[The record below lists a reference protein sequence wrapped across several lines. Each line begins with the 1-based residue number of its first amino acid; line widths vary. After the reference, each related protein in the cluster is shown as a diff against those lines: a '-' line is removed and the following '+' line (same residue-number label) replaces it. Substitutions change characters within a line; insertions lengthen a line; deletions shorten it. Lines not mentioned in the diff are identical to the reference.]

1 MKGRICFCVG
11 ISIRLQDWLRER
23 NAVEETDRQRSQKPC
38 GVGRGW
44 NSCGPVVRGEGR
56 AAAGLACY
64 PTAHSFAKESRHIGN
79 PKIGVSWLR
88 ARTVAVGDTA
98 IRSSETRAS
107 LKADFSLPAKS
118 GLTLPE
124 GEIQGNLFQHVW
136 ERHFCI

>member
-1 MKGRICFCVG
+1 MCGHFHSAAG
-11 ISIRLQDWLRER
+11 LAEREKR
-23 NAVEETDRQRSQKPC
+23 CGGDRQTETDHRNH
-38 GVGRGW
+38 VGWDEDGT
-44 NSCGPVVRGEGR
+44 PVVRGEGR

-107 LKADFSLPAKS
+107 LKADFSLPADKVRLDLARGRNS
-118 GLTLPE
+118 GESFPACLGKALLHLDLS
-124 GEIQGNLFQHVW
+124 IL
-136 ERHFCI
+136 